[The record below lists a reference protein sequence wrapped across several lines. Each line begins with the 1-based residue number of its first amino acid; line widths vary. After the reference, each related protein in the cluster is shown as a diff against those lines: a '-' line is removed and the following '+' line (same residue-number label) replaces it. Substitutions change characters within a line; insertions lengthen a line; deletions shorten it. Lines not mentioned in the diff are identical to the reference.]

1 MTRFGI
7 AVAALAAMVALP
19 THAADKVR
27 FGKGH
32 PTAFTFIP
40 VDVGVE
46 AGIFKKHG
54 IDLEVSSFLG
64 ATKIHQAFAA
74 GSLDMGAASGPDMVF
89 VAKGSPVKAVANMAG
104 PPLLIGIGVAADGPV
119 KTLADLKGRKIA
131 VTTLGSLTW
140 WLPRELA
147 RLQGWGSD
155 GIETVQ
161 VNSTPGMIAALKTK
175 QVDAISTGV
184 DSIYALE
191 GKGEAK
197 LLLNFGD
204 YIKDFMMHVI
214 YATDKF
220 MAEHPDDV
228 KKVLAAWFETIDYM
242 HSHKAETVKIYV
254 KVSKLPP
261 SIAERTYH
269 DVMPIF
275 TRDGHFI
282 DSQLKV
288 LAKSYVEL
296 KQLDKEPDMRKLLTE
311 KFLPPRKTGS

>member
-1 MTRFGI
+1 MKRLGI
-7 AVAALAAMVALP
+7 AVAALVALACALP
-19 THAADKVR
+19 ASAETVR

-32 PTAFTFIP
+32 PTAFTFVP

-46 AGIFKKHG
+46 AGTFKKNG
-54 IDLEVSSFLG
+54 IDLDVYSFEG

-104 PPLLIGIGVAADGPV
+104 PPLLIGIGIRPDGEI
-119 KTLADLKGRKIA
+119 KTLADLKGKKIA

-140 WLPRELA
+140 WLPREVA
-147 RLQGWGSD
+147 RMQGWGSD

-175 QVDAISTGV
+175 QVEGISTGV

-191 GKGEAK
+191 EKHEAK

-204 YIKDFMMHVI
+204 YVKDFMMHVI

-220 MAEHPDDV
+220 AAAHPDTV
-228 KKVLAAWFETIDYM
+228 SKVLTGWFDTIDYM
-242 HSHKAETVKIYV
+242 HSHKAETVKIYMR
-254 KVSKLPP
+254 VSKLPE
-261 SIAERTYH
+261 SIANRTYD

-275 TRDGHFI
+275 TRNGHFVE
-282 DSQLKV
+282 SQLKV
-288 LAKSYVEL
+288 LAKSFVEL
-296 KQLDKEPDMRKLLTE
+296 KQLDAEPDMHKLLTE
-311 KFLPPRKTGS
+311 QYLTPRSGS

>member
-1 MTRFGI
+1 MKRLGI
-7 AVAALAAMVALP
+7 AVAALVAFACALP
-19 THAADKVR
+19 ASAETVR

-46 AGIFKKHG
+46 AGTFKKNG
-54 IDLEVSSFLG
+54 IDLDVYSFEG

-104 PPLLIGIGVAADGPV
+104 PPLLIGIGIRPDGEI
-119 KTLADLKGRKIA
+119 KTLADLKGKKIA

-140 WLPRELA
+140 WLPREVA

-175 QVDAISTGV
+175 QVEGISTGV

-191 GKGEAK
+191 EKHEAK

-204 YIKDFMMHVI
+204 YVKDFMMHVI

-220 MAEHPDDV
+220 AAAHLDAV
-228 KKVLAAWFETIDYM
+228 SKVLTGWFDTIDYM
-242 HSHKAETVKIYV
+242 HSHKAETVKIYMR
-254 KVSKLPP
+254 VSKLPE
-261 SIAERTYH
+261 SIANRTYD

-275 TRDGHFI
+275 TRNGHFVE
-282 DSQLKV
+282 SQLKV
-288 LAKSYVEL
+288 LAKSFVEL
-296 KQLDKEPDMRKLLTE
+296 KQLDAEPDMHKLLTE
-311 KFLPPRKTGS
+311 QYLTPRSGS

>member
-1 MTRFGI
+1 MKRLGI
-7 AVAALAAMVALP
+7 AVAALVAFACALP
-19 THAADKVR
+19 ASAETVR

-46 AGIFKKHG
+46 AGTFKKNG
-54 IDLEVSSFLG
+54 IDLEVYSFEG

-104 PPLLIGIGVAADGPV
+104 PPLLIGIGVRPDGEI
-119 KTLADLKGRKIA
+119 KTLADLKGKKIA

-140 WLPRELA
+140 WLPREVA

-175 QVDAISTGV
+175 QVEAMSTGV

-191 GKGEAK
+191 EKHEAK

-204 YIKDFMMHVI
+204 YVKDFMMHVI
-214 YATDKF
+214 YSTDKF
-220 MAEHPDDV
+220 AAAHPDTV
-228 KKVLAAWFETIDYM
+228 SKVLTGWFDTIDYM
-242 HSHKAETVKIYV
+242 HNHKAETVKIYMR
-254 KVSKLPP
+254 VSKLPE
-261 SIAERTYH
+261 SIANRTYD

-275 TRDGHFI
+275 TRNGHFVE
-282 DSQLKV
+282 SQLKV
-288 LAKSYVEL
+288 LAKSFVEL
-296 KQLDKEPDMRKLLTE
+296 KQLDAEPDMHKLLTE
-311 KFLPPRKTGS
+311 QYLTPRSGS

>member
-1 MTRFGI
+1 MRTLGI
-7 AVAALAAMVALP
+7 AVAALALATLTLP
-19 THAADKVR
+19 ASAETVR

-32 PTAFTFIP
+32 PTAFTFLP
-40 VDVGVE
+40 VDIGVE
-46 AGIFKKHG
+46 YGIFKKHG
-54 IDLEVSSFLG
+54 VDLEVFSFEG

-104 PPLLIGIGVAADGPV
+104 PPLLIGIGVAPDSNIKKV
-119 KTLADLKGRKIA
+119 ADLKGKKIA
-131 VTTLGSLTW
+131 VTTLGSLTY

-147 RLQGWGSD
+147 RLQGWGTG

-161 VNSTPGMIAALKTK
+161 VNSTPGMVAALKTK
-175 QVDAISTGV
+175 QVDAMSTGV

-191 GKGEAK
+191 EKGEGK

-214 YATDKF
+214 YATDKY
-220 MAEHPDDV
+220 MASNPDAV
-228 KKVLAAWFETIDYM
+228 RKTLAAWFDVIAYM
-242 HSHKAETVKIYV
+242 QAHKAETVKTYV
-254 KVSKLPP
+254 RVSKLPE
-261 SIAERTYH
+261 SIARRTYD

-275 TRDGHFI
+275 TRDGHFV

-288 LAKSYVEL
+288 LAKSFVDL
-296 KQLDKEPDMRKLLTE
+296 KQVDAEPDMRKLLTE
-311 KFLPPRKTGS
+311 QFLPKRSGS

>member
-1 MTRFGI
+1 MIRLGI
-7 AVAALAAMVALP
+7 AVAALAVASFVLP
-19 THAADKVR
+19 ASAETVR

-46 AGIFKKHG
+46 YGTFKKHG
-54 IDLEVSSFLG
+54 IDLEVYSFEG

-74 GSLDMGAASGPDMVF
+74 NSLEMGAASGPDMVF
-89 VAKGSPVKAVANMAG
+89 VAKGSPVKGVANMAG
-104 PPLLIGIGVAADGPV
+104 PPLLIGLGVRPDGSI
-119 KTLADLKGRKIA
+119 KTLADLKGKKIA

-140 WLPRELA
+140 WLPREVA
-147 RLQGWGSD
+147 RLQGWGTE

-175 QVDAISTGV
+175 QVEAMSTGV

-191 GKGEAK
+191 EKGEAK

-204 YIKDFMMHVI
+204 YVKDFMMHVI
-214 YATDKF
+214 YATDKY
-220 MAEHPDDV
+220 MAANPDGV
-228 KKVLAAWFETIDYM
+228 RKVLAGWFDTIDYM
-242 HSHKAETVKIYV
+242 QKHKTETVRTYMR
-254 KVSKLPP
+254 VSKLPE
-261 SIAERTYH
+261 SIASRTFD

-275 TRDGHFI
+275 TRDGHFV

-288 LAKSYVEL
+288 LARSYVDL
-296 KQLDKEPDMRKLLTE
+296 KQLETEPDMRKLLTE
-311 KFLPPRKTGS
+311 QFLPARSGS